1 MEDYFEV
8 TAQPYQQYRTQIK
21 KVVVEEGV
29 VFIGRSAF
37 YGFTNITEVV
47 LPESL
52 MAIEEYA
59 FFGCTGITEMNI
71 PAKVF
76 YIGKFSLRK
85 TGINTITF
93 ANKDNWA
100 FIDGTTVDMDDMTAL
115 VAALRK
121 TTATYEQTFMRTFEA
136 EGTVIAGGEFGKG
149 FAWTLTDTGVLN
161 VTGSGNMP
169 KFNVNSTPWYGY
181 RGAIRTVVIG
191 DGITSVGRC
200 SFHTCRAIVS
210 VTLPETIETIAEYAF
225 YNMPYITEFS
235 IPAAVTRIEA
245 FVLRKCVNLETIE
258 MGIYYGWTA
267 GGTKLAAVELY
278 NTTLDAFLK
287 TYYNKVWERDVNAP
301 FEDVND
307 PYFVAAGAC
316 NSYTSWKLVYINEEK
331 TQMKLTV
338 SGNGIMPSY
347 GTAGAPWYGYLDSI
361 VEIEVTEG
369 VTNVGRCAFYGLKF
383 VTKVTL
389 AEGITSIDA
398 YAFNG
403 CRNLKEITIPT
414 TVTNIDATAFGKTGL
429 AEIPTV

>member
-1 MEDYFEV
+1 M
-8 TAQPYQQYRTQIK
+8 I
-21 KVVVEEGV
+21 
-29 VFIGRSAF
+29 FIGRNAF
-37 YGFTNITEVV
+37 YGYTAINEVV

-59 FFGCTGITEMNI
+59 FFGCTGITEMTI

-85 TGINTITF
+85 TNINTITF

-100 FIDGTTVDMDDMTAL
+100 FVDGTTVDMNDMTAL

-121 TTATYEQTFMRTFEA
+121 TTATYEQTFMRSFEA
-136 EGTVIAGGEFGKG
+136 AGEEIANGTFGSKDQ
-149 FAWTLTDTGVLN
+149 FTWTLTDTGVLT
-161 VTGSGNMP
+161 VSGNGAMP

-181 RGAIRTVVIG
+181 RGAIRTVVIEE
-191 DGITSVGRC
+191 GITSVGRC
-200 SFHTCRAIVS
+200 SFHTCRAIIS

-225 YNMPYITEFS
+225 YNLPYITEIS
-235 IPAAVTRIEA
+235 IPAAVTRIET
-245 FVLRKCVNLETIE
+245 FVLRKCINLKTVE

-267 GGTKLAAVELY
+267 GDTKLAAVELY

-316 NSYTSWKLVYINEEK
+316 NSYTSWKLVYIDEAK
-331 TQMKLTV
+331 TQMKLTI

-347 GTAGAPWYGYLDSI
+347 GTGENGAPWIAYADSV
-361 VEIEVTEG
+361 VEIEICEG
-369 VTNVGRCAFYGLKF
+369 VTNAGRCAFYGMKK

-389 AEGITSIDA
+389 PEGLTSIDD
-398 YAFNG
+398 YAFTG
-403 CRNLKEITIPT
+403 CKALTEIVIPS
-414 TVTNIDATAFGKTGL
+414 TVTNIGKDAFNKTGL